1 MGYLYAGLWALVAVF
16 LLFYA
21 RKVSPLLYF
30 LSGFFFFMSAW
41 WLLNELLP
49 LNLFDGIY
57 GIVFRVIVG
66 AVLLALIGIYVFLKT
81 KKGK

>member
-1 MGYLYAGLWALVAVF
+1 MGYLYVGLWALIAVF

-30 LSGFFFFMSAW
+30 LSGFFFFMSIW

-49 LNLFDGIY
+49 FSLFDGMY

-66 AVLLALIGIYVFLKT
+66 VVLCALIVIYILLK
-81 KKGK
+81 KEKSK